1 MVFHETTIT
10 SGLTPNNIDKL
21 TDFEIVSFKPG
32 KYMICKVNQ
41 IGKIIYFTHYPRT
54 NMEQYIFMEILN
66 NSPIWIM
73 KWDAIFNNYPAN
85 YNGIHN
91 YGFTIKIK
99 IDPEKSLINDYINS
113 SIAINSIITD
123 TFEKL
128 PVFDKT
134 DFSSKS
140 FVVYEKTIDT
150 PNDFKIN
157 LYEYQK
163 KSLNK
168 MIKMEKGDTNF
179 KVKYTLPLKIFD
191 EEILYDPIS
200 NRRITEDKYI
210 DINIRGGVLSDEMGL
225 GKTITSIALI
235 YSNPAP
241 NDHPAVKFSEDYQMN
256 KLFTKATLILCP
268 SHLTKQWEGEV
279 LKCNPKFKVLLI
291 VTKKDMD
298 KIKVTDI
305 QNADIIITSHQFL
318 MNFAYYP
325 KLHYKHITAS
335 TYNATDRKN
344 VLKNVLTGL
353 MKDEVKLLALET
365 PVFEFFFFQR
375 IIIDEG
381 HEIFGE
387 MGSIAGVVARYM
399 SEWVSSI
406 DANYYWY
413 VSGTPFINFK
423 GIKNCSKFINLQ
435 LIETERQLTFDYS
448 NTNVIRDQHTDL
460 FNFLFKE
467 YIWNNILSKICIR
480 HRKID
485 VENQI
490 KIPGFDEKLIWV
502 KFTEL
507 ERQLYE
513 AKKINKVN
521 SIYLQQLCCHPLVIE
536 SSKKIFGDVE
546 VDLSLMQD
554 KLIEYHKKN
563 IDNAKAKLA
572 GLDQKNQAYHM
583 LKANFEK
590 TLNESNYLFTILSQM
605 KNKEIDEN
613 EKCAICLDPIDNPTL
628 TACGHLFCYECLKIC
643 LNDKKKCPMCKTDLS
658 GKEILTTSKKPELPV
673 GTINPLIQKYGSK
686 LGKTISIIRTLVTL
700 PTSRIIVF
708 SQWDDMLSLIGKTL
722 SENGIGNC
730 FVKGNVWSRNKAISK
745 FKSGFNSDGDDN
757 KVIMLSLKNAASG
770 TNLTEATH
778 ILFIE
783 PIDAPS
789 EECKAIEGQA
799 IGRACRVGQKNKI
812 TVMRILIENT
822 IEEEIYRKS
831 YDKDIVIEFK
841 QDDKLIDDL
850 VKKTSSLV
858 V

>member
-1 MVFHETTIT
+1 MTFHETIIN
-10 SGLTPNNIDKL
+10 SGLSPNNTDAL
-21 TDFEIVSFKPG
+21 TDFEIVSYKSG
-32 KYMICKVNQ
+32 RTMICKVKQN
-41 IGKIIYFTHYPRT
+41 GKIIYFTHYPRN
-54 NMEQYIFMEILN
+54 NMEQYMFMEILN

-73 KWDAIFNNYPAN
+73 KWDYAFSNYPAQ
-85 YNGIHN
+85 YNG
-91 YGFTIKIK
+91 GCSFTIKIK
-99 IDPEKSLINDYINS
+99 INPEKSLIHDYINS

-128 PVFDKT
+128 PIFDKT

-140 FVVYEKTIDT
+140 FVSFEK
-150 PNDFKIN
+150 PFEMNEAFKIN

-168 MIKMEKGDTNF
+168 MIKIEKGETSF
-179 KVKYTLPLKIFD
+179 KVKYTLPMTVL
-191 EEILYDPIS
+191 EEDILYDPIS
-200 NRRITEDKYI
+200 NRKIAEDKYL
-210 DINIRGGVLSDEMGL
+210 DINVRGGVLSDEMGL

-241 NDHPAVKFSEDYQMN
+241 NDHPAVKYSESYQMN

-268 SHLTKQWEGEV
+268 SHLTKQWEGEI
-279 LKCNPKFKVLLI
+279 LKCNPSFKVLLI

-298 KIKVTDI
+298 KLKVADV

-335 TYNATDRKN
+335 SYSATDRKN
-344 VLKNVLTGL
+344 VLKNVLTTL
-353 MKDEVKLLALET
+353 MKDEAKLLALET

-375 IIIDEG
+375 IIVDEG

-413 VSGTPFINFK
+413 VSGTPFINFR
-423 GIKNCSKFINLQ
+423 GIQNCSKFINLQ
-435 LIETERQLTFDYS
+435 LLESDRQLNFDYS
-448 NTNVIRDQHTDL
+448 NNNTNNREKHSEL

-490 KIPGFDEKLIWV
+490 KIPGFEEKLIWV
-502 KFTEL
+502 KFTDL
-507 ERQLYE
+507 EKQLYE
-513 AKKINKVN
+513 AKKGKVIR
-521 SIYLQQLCCHPLVIE
+521 SYLQQLCCHPMVIE

-546 VDLSLMQD
+546 VDLALMQD

-563 IDNAKAKLA
+563 MDQAKDKIAKL
-572 GLDQKNQAYHM
+572 DPKNQAYHM
-583 LKANFEK
+583 LKKNFET
-590 TLNESNYLFTILSQM
+590 TLNESSYLFNILSQM

-613 EKCAICLDPIDNPTL
+613 EKCSICLDPIDNPTL
-628 TACGHLFCYECLKIC
+628 TSCGHLFCYECLKMC
-643 LNDKKKCPMCKTDLS
+643 LADKKKCPMCKTDLT
-658 GKEILTTSKKPELPV
+658 GKEILTTNIKVVPNANA
-673 GTINPLIQKYGSK
+673 GINPLILKYGSK
-686 LGKTISIIRTLVTL
+686 LGKAISIIRTLVNL
-700 PTSRIIVF
+700 PNSRIIVF

-745 FKSGFNSDGDDN
+745 FKTGYNSEGDDN

-789 EECKAIEGQA
+789 EECKAIESQA

-841 QDDKLIDDL
+841 NDDKLIKDL
-850 VKKTSSLV
+850 VEKTSSMV